1 MFTRLDDD
9 YFAKTLKEQID
20 KTKLSLFAA
29 DYGSMAIGIGEAK
42 VKPLFEFSMINPL
55 SWLPL
60 VKTDTEAVD
69 LNLELAGRELENIL
83 PDIITDFYI
92 SQNLTARDL
101 AQRPKWQIEK
111 DIKTILQ
118 WGIRDLANQGWD
130 TDD

>member
-1 MFTRLDDD
+1 MDFQLLVSFMNFLFSSVLSIILS
-9 YFAKTLKEQID
+9 YFISISTSCISV
-20 KTKLSLFAA
+20 SL
-29 DYGSMAIGIGEAK
+29 
-42 VKPLFEFSMINPL
+42 
-55 SWLPL
+55 
-60 VKTDTEAVD
+60 VD